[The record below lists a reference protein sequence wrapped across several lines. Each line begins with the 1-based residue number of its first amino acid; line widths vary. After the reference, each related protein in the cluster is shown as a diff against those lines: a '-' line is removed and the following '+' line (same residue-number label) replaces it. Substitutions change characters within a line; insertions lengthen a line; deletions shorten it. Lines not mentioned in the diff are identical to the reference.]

1 METKIRGLPN
11 AYIHNYN
18 TLYKYQEPIRF
29 IIVGVLATAIHYGMY
44 ILLNL
49 IIISW
54 LAYSIGYVISFL
66 CNFYL
71 SSKYTFQSKASI
83 KKGIGFGISHAI
95 NYLIHITLLSVFIKI
110 GISEELAP
118 IPVFAIAIP
127 INFIL
132 VRFVFKSGK
141 I

>member
-1 METKIRGLPN
+1 MQQQV
-11 AYIHNYN
+11 
-18 TLYKYQEPIRF
+18 TLKYQEQIRF
-29 IIVGVLATAIHYGMY
+29 IIVGIMATVIHYGIY

-54 LAYSIGYVISFL
+54 LAYSIGYAISFL

-71 SSKYTFQSKASI
+71 SSRYTFKSKASI

-95 NYLIHITLLSVFIKI
+95 NYAIHIILLSAFIKI

-132 VRFVFKSGK
+132 VRFIFKSGK

>member
-1 METKIRGLPN
+1 MQQIIL
-11 AYIHNYN
+11 
-18 TLYKYQEPIRF
+18 KYQEQIRF
-29 IIVGVLATAIHYGMY
+29 IIVGILATAIHYSIY
-44 ILLNL
+44 IVLNL

-54 LAYSIGYVISFL
+54 LAYSIGYGISFL

-71 SSKYTFQSKASI
+71 SSKYTFKSKASI

-95 NYLIHITLLSVFIKI
+95 NYVIHITLLSVFIKI
-110 GISEELAP
+110 GINEELAP

>member
-1 METKIRGLPN
+1 MKHVQQKNL
-11 AYIHNYN
+11 YN
-18 TLYKYQEPIRF
+18 FLLKYQEQIRF
-29 IIVGVLATAIHYGMY
+29 IIVGVLATAIHYSIY
-44 ILLNL
+44 RLLNL

-95 NYLIHITLLSVFIKI
+95 NYLIHITLLSIFIKI

-118 IPVFAIAIP
+118 VPVFAIAIP

>member
-1 METKIRGLPN
+1 MFI
-11 AYIHNYN
+11 IQQFSS
-18 TLYKYQEPIRF
+18 KYQEQIRF
-29 IIVGVLATAIHYGMY
+29 IIVGVLATAIHYGIY

-54 LAYSIGYVISFL
+54 LAYSIGYAISFL

-71 SSKYTFQSKASI
+71 SSKYTFKSKASI

-95 NYLIHITLLSVFIKI
+95 NYLIHITLLSIFIKI

-118 IPVFAIAIP
+118 IPIFAIAIP
-127 INFIL
+127 VNFIL

>member
-1 METKIRGLPN
+1 MNKCNQYREF
-11 AYIHNYN
+11 
-18 TLYKYQEPIRF
+18 IRF
-29 IIVGVLATAIHYGMY
+29 GIVGILATAIHYGIY
-44 ILLNL
+44 LALNF

-54 LAYSIGYVISFL
+54 IAYSIGYVISFL

-71 SSKYTFQSKASI
+71 SSVFTFKAKTSLR
-83 KKGIGFGISHAI
+83 KGIGFSISHGI
-95 NYLIHITLLSVFIKI
+95 NYLLHITLLSLFLKVGLK
-110 GISEELAP
+110 EELAP

-132 VRFVFKSGK
+132 VRFVFKSEK

>member
-1 METKIRGLPN
+1 MQQI
-11 AYIHNYN
+11 IS
-18 TLYKYQEPIRF
+18 KYQEQIRF
-29 IIVGVLATAIHYGMY
+29 IIVGILATAIHYVIY

-49 IIISW
+49 VIISW
-54 LAYSIGYVISFL
+54 LAYSIGYGISFL

-71 SSKYTFQSKASI
+71 SSKYTFKSKASI

-110 GISEELAP
+110 GINEDLAP

>member
-1 METKIRGLPN
+1 MQLQQTIL
-11 AYIHNYN
+11 
-18 TLYKYQEPIRF
+18 KYQEQIRF
-29 IIVGVLATAIHYGMY
+29 IIVGILATAIHYGAY
-44 ILLNL
+44 IVLNL

-54 LAYSIGYVISFL
+54 LAYSIGYGISFL

-71 SSKYTFQSKASI
+71 SSKYTFKSKASI

-110 GISEELAP
+110 GINEELAP

>member
-1 METKIRGLPN
+1 MQLQQL
-11 AYIHNYN
+11 
-18 TLYKYQEPIRF
+18 TLKYQEQIRF
-29 IIVGVLATAIHYGMY
+29 IIVGVLATAIHYGIY

>member
-1 METKIRGLPN
+1 MQLQQL
-11 AYIHNYN
+11 
-18 TLYKYQEPIRF
+18 TLKYQEQIRF
-29 IIVGVLATAIHYGMY
+29 IIVGVLATAIHYGIY

-54 LAYSIGYVISFL
+54 LAYSIGYAISFL

-71 SSKYTFQSKASI
+71 SSKYTFKSKASI

>member
-1 METKIRGLPN
+1 MLQKNLLF
-11 AYIHNYN
+11 YFS
-18 TLYKYQEPIRF
+18 LKYQEQIRF
-29 IIVGVLATAIHYGMY
+29 IIVGVLATAIHYGIY

-54 LAYSIGYVISFL
+54 LAYSIGYAISFL

-71 SSKYTFQSKASI
+71 SSKYTFKSKASI

-95 NYLIHITLLSVFIKI
+95 NYLIHITLLSIFIKI
-110 GISEELAP
+110 GIGEELAP

>member
-1 METKIRGLPN
+1 MFI
-11 AYIHNYN
+11 IQQFSS
-18 TLYKYQEPIRF
+18 KYQEQIRF
-29 IIVGVLATAIHYGMY
+29 IIVGVLATAIHYGIY

-95 NYLIHITLLSVFIKI
+95 NYLIHITLLSIFIKI

>member
-1 METKIRGLPN
+1 MQLQQTIL
-11 AYIHNYN
+11 
-18 TLYKYQEPIRF
+18 KYQEQIRF
-29 IIVGVLATAIHYGMY
+29 IIVGILATTIHYGVY
-44 ILLNL
+44 IVLNL
-49 IIISW
+49 MIISW
-54 LAYSIGYVISFL
+54 LAYSIGYGISFL

-71 SSKYTFQSKASI
+71 SSKYTFKSKASI

-110 GISEELAP
+110 GINEELAP
-118 IPVFAIAIP
+118 IPIFAIAIP

>member
-1 METKIRGLPN
+1 MQLQRL
-11 AYIHNYN
+11 
-18 TLYKYQEPIRF
+18 TLKYQEQIRF
-29 IIVGVLATAIHYGMY
+29 IIVGVLATAIHYGIY

-54 LAYSIGYVISFL
+54 LAYSIGYVTSFL

>member
-1 METKIRGLPN
+1 MLQKKP
-11 AYIHNYN
+11 
-18 TLYKYQEPIRF
+18 LYDLILKYQEQIRF
-29 IIVGVLATAIHYGMY
+29 IIVGILATAIHYGIY

-49 IIISW
+49 MIVSW
-54 LAYSIGYVISFL
+54 LAYSIGYGISFL

-71 SSKYTFQSKASI
+71 SSKYTFKSKASI

-110 GISEELAP
+110 GINEELAP

>member
-1 METKIRGLPN
+1 MFILQQFSS
-11 AYIHNYN
+11 
-18 TLYKYQEPIRF
+18 KYQEQIRF

-49 IIISW
+49 IIIPW
-54 LAYSIGYVISFL
+54 LAYSIGYAISFL

-71 SSKYTFQSKASI
+71 SSKYTFKSKASI

-95 NYLIHITLLSVFIKI
+95 NYLIHITLLSIFIKI

-118 IPVFAIAIP
+118 IPIFAIAIP
-127 INFIL
+127 VNFIL

>member
-1 METKIRGLPN
+1 M
-11 AYIHNYN
+11 IHNYN

>member
-1 METKIRGLPN
+1 MQLQQL
-11 AYIHNYN
+11 
-18 TLYKYQEPIRF
+18 TLKYQEQIRF
-29 IIVGVLATAIHYGMY
+29 IIVGILATAIHYGIY

-110 GISEELAP
+110 EISEELAP

>member
-1 METKIRGLPN
+1 MQLQQL
-11 AYIHNYN
+11 
-18 TLYKYQEPIRF
+18 TLKYQEQIRF
-29 IIVGVLATAIHYGMY
+29 IIVGVLATAIHYGIY

-95 NYLIHITLLSVFIKI
+95 NYLIHITMLSVFIKI

>member
-1 METKIRGLPN
+1 MQLQQL
-11 AYIHNYN
+11 
-18 TLYKYQEPIRF
+18 TLKYQEQIRF
-29 IIVGVLATAIHYGMY
+29 IIVGVLATAIHYGIY

-118 IPVFAIAIP
+118 IPIFAIAIP

>member
-1 METKIRGLPN
+1 MFI
-11 AYIHNYN
+11 IQQFSS
-18 TLYKYQEPIRF
+18 KYQEQIRF
-29 IIVGVLATAIHYGMY
+29 IIVGVLATAIHYGIY

-95 NYLIHITLLSVFIKI
+95 NYLIHITLLSIFIKI

-118 IPVFAIAIP
+118 IPIFAIAIP

>member
-1 METKIRGLPN
+1 MCNKKNL
-11 AYIHNYN
+11 YN
-18 TLYKYQEPIRF
+18 FLLKYQEQIRF
-29 IIVGVLATAIHYGMY
+29 IIVGVLATAIHYGIY

-54 LAYSIGYVISFL
+54 LAYSIGYAISFL

-95 NYLIHITLLSVFIKI
+95 NYLIHITLLSIFIKI
-110 GISEELAP
+110 GVNEELAP

>member
-1 METKIRGLPN
+1 MQLQQL
-11 AYIHNYN
+11 
-18 TLYKYQEPIRF
+18 TLKYQEQIRF
-29 IIVGVLATAIHYGMY
+29 IIVGVLATVIHYGIY

-95 NYLIHITLLSVFIKI
+95 NYLIHLTLLSVFIKI